1 MAMADAV
8 CSDDVGLSELIDN
21 VHSETLRRANLVR
34 HHYIR
39 RPLLNYTTYS
49 GPLSARAPKKQVKR
63 DSRKMQYSP
72 RFVNFDE
79 CMLLAYSGDISIGK
93 ETVFTFAS
101 NIFKRINRRDVA
113 GVEWLPSEAKEE

>member
-1 MAMADAV
+1 
-8 CSDDVGLSELIDN
+8 
-21 VHSETLRRANLVR
+21 
-34 HHYIR
+34 
-39 RPLLNYTTYS
+39 
-49 GPLSARAPKKQVKR
+49 LSARAPKKQVRR
-63 DSRKMQYSP
+63 DPRKMQYSP